1 MNKKEIENE
10 IDKIIQGIGSPYSP
24 YGEGVTYSKRESY
37 DRERDG
43 KITHLDETEEEEMK
57 IDIKTIIFKAQR
69 DAIKKYTTWLIDN
82 GYCDTD
88 VIDKGGL
95 VEYLTSFRKEQDE

>member
-1 MNKKEIENE
+1 
-10 IDKIIQGIGSPYSP
+10 
-24 YGEGVTYSKRESY
+24 
-37 DRERDG
+37 
-43 KITHLDETEEEEMK
+43 MK

-95 VEYLTSFRKEQDE
+95 VEYLTSSRKEQDER